1 MAKALSSK
9 QNKSSEKPEAF
20 MPDDISVGD
29 APSTWGIIS
38 HDDLPD
44 PADVLK
50 HPQTVSH
57 QTYSKLRINLNYNF
71 SVFSRLPEWRCHR
84 YMQSVVRR
92 AVSSAA
98 QEL

>member
-1 MAKALSSK
+1 MAKALSLK
-9 QNKSSEKPEAF
+9 QSKSSEKPEAF
-20 MPDDISVGD
+20 MPDNLSIGD

-57 QTYSKLRINLNYNF
+57 QTYSKLLANTIYQ
-71 SVFSRLPEWRCHR
+71 C
-84 YMQSVVRR
+84 
-92 AVSSAA
+92 
-98 QEL
+98 